1 MDEFLFWG
9 TLLVLVG
16 FALINTIGKV
26 FLILGI
32 VCLIAGLGLLSVG
45 IVKVIKYAIKKYGKK
60 K

>member
-1 MDEFLFWG
+1 MDDFLFWG

-32 VCLIAGLGLLSVG
+32 VCLIVGLGLLSVG
-45 IVKVIKYAIKKYGKK
+45 IVKVIKYVIKKYCKK